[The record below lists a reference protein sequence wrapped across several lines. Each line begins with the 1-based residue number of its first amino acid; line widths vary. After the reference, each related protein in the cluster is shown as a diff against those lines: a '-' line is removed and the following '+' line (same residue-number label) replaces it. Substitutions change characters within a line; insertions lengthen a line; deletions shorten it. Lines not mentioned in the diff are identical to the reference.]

1 LDFPVY
7 VLGVHPHRVFDA
19 LSLLVGAQLFWWQL
33 RRHPDARLGKDEK
46 LALAAGCIVGAALGA
61 KLIVL
66 LEDPAATLAYWDV
79 PAFWLTGKSIV
90 GALLGGLVGVEIG
103 KKAAGVAGST
113 GDHFVVPLCVG
124 LAVGRVGCF
133 LSGLTDDAYGVPTT
147 LPWGVDF
154 GDGPR
159 HPTQLYEIGFALAFL
174 ACVPWLRRRAREPG
188 EVFAAFMVSYFA
200 FRFAEE
206 VIRVAPRPYLGLT
219 VYQLACAAGIAYYAS
234 RRSASPAGELLG
246 RENPADAHREEQQE
260 RQRTE
265 RGAEGPADPE

>member
-33 RRHPDARLGKDEK
+33 RRRPDARLGRDAK

-66 LEDPAATLAYWDV
+66 LEDPATTVALWSV
-79 PAFWLTGKSIV
+79 PAFWLGGKSIV
-90 GALLGGLVGVEIG
+90 GALLGGLVGVEVAKRSAGIG
-103 KKAAGVAGST
+103 GST

-124 LAVGRVGCF
+124 LAIGRVGCF

-154 GDGPR
+154 GDGLPR
-159 HPTQLYEIGFALAFL
+159 HPTQLYEIAFALAFL
-174 ACVPWLRRRAREPG
+174 ACVPLLRRRAREG
-188 EVFAAFMVSYFA
+188 GDVFRAFMVSYFA
-200 FRFAEE
+200 FRFVEE
-206 VIRVAPRPYLGLT
+206 FVRVSPRPYAGFT
-219 VYQLACAAGIAYYAS
+219 VYQLACLAGLAYYLSGAALPALKLD
-234 RRSASPAGELLG
+234 RRK
-246 RENPADAHREEQQE
+246 D
-260 RQRTE
+260 
-265 RGAEGPADPE
+265 PADP